1 VLAGFFIRGI
11 KPLSRWN
18 NLGKGGSGLL
28 RAVGWIV
35 AIGLLLWVGSR
46 APSALVATLEQA
58 LSASS
63 AAPRGW
69 SVNAWAVLPEA
80 EDSSRLS
87 QTAQQLAQTAGL
99 HGALR
104 VIRGLDYDKAWVT
117 QTVAGVTTEA
127 IVERLHSGAIYLV
140 LDRAGSQ
147 GSVGLASA
155 VYLLPRWIRQT
166 APGSVVHLAATLE
179 GAAPGAPWTN
189 RQRQAV
195 VDKVLGAV
203 GAKPVSPLNSDHL
216 ISVAAYTPRLTQSDQ
231 LGPQPVD
238 FQVAITYNDTL
249 RANEVY
255 VGSPLITV
263 PY

>member
-1 VLAGFFIRGI
+1 M
-11 KPLSRWN
+11 
-18 NLGKGGSGLL
+18 
-28 RAVGWIV
+28 V

-69 SVNAWAVLPEA
+69 SVNAWAVLPGS
-80 EDSSRLS
+80 EDASRLS
-87 QTAQQLAQTAGL
+87 ATAQQLAEMAGL

-104 VIRGLDYDKAWVT
+104 VTRGLDYDKAWVT

-127 IVERLHSGAIYLV
+127 IVERLHSGATYVV
-140 LDRAGSQ
+140 LDRAG
-147 GSVGLASA
+147 GRGAAGLASA
-155 VYLLPRWIRQT
+155 VYLLPQWIRQM
-166 APGSVVHLAATLE
+166 APGGVVHLAATLE

-195 VDKVLGAV
+195 VDKVLGAI
-203 GAKPVSPLNSDHL
+203 GAKPVNPLDTDHL
-216 ISVAAYTPRLTQSDQ
+216 ISVAAYTPRLSQSDQ
-231 LGPQPVD
+231 LGAQRVD